1 MDTMIRYGVISGTLL
16 ILAAGVRDR
25 AEAQVR
31 LQVGHDDEPRHQHHR
46 RAVARDR
53 DPPQTP
59 SLFRTTLERALS
71 VSPKLA
77 TDLAQRV
84 GLIEAT
90 PAEEEVDPLTA
101 AVQSDHCML
110 VCPRG
115 VLMSRTEDGCMCV
128 VCASAP
134 G

>member
-1 MDTMIRYGVISGTLL
+1 MRRKAEPPLLSVTQVMASGT
-16 ILAAGVRDR
+16 
-25 AEAQVR
+25 
-31 LQVGHDDEPRHQHHR
+31 R

-53 DPPQTP
+53 DPPHTP

-90 PAEEEVDPLTA
+90 PAAEEVDPLTGMP
-101 AVQSDHCML
+101 SSTSCWRHTNF
-110 VCPRG
+110 G
-115 VLMSRTEDGCMCV
+115 NI
-128 VCASAP
+128 
-134 G
+134 